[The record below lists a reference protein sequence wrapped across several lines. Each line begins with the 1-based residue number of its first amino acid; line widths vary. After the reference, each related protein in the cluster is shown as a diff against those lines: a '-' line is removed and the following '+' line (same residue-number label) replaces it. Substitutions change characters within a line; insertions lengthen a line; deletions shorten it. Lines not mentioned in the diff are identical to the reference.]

1 MGTHHGTVMDP
12 SEYKSLREKAG
23 TQPWV
28 AGRLGVSRATIA
40 GREDGT
46 RRITDEA
53 AIAIREL
60 ARTAKKRPPRK
71 G

>member
-1 MGTHHGTVMDP
+1 MSP
-12 SEYKSLREKAG
+12 EEYKALRESVG
-23 TQPWV
+23 TQPRV
-28 AGRLGVSRATIA
+28 ADLLGLSRPTIA

-46 RRITDEA
+46 RRITEEA

>member
-1 MGTHHGTVMDP
+1 MSP
-12 SEYKSLREKAG
+12 QEYKALREKVG
-23 TQPWV
+23 NQDQV
-28 AGRLGVSRATIA
+28 AGLLGLSRPTISR
-40 GREDGT
+40 REVGG
-46 RRITDEA
+46 RITEEA